1 MSLANL
7 FFLKL
12 IFTLTSA
19 LEWKKHYG
27 GFHFP
32 SLYNFIVD
40 TFEDP
45 DDKAAEKSANELLQ
59 WWNRYVQVQYPE

>member
-1 MSLANL
+1 MCFANF

-12 IFTLTSA
+12 VFA
-19 LEWKKHYG
+19 LSSVPGWPGKKRHA

-45 DDKAAEKSANELLQ
+45 KGEIAKKNIEELLK
-59 WWNRYVQVQYPE
+59 WWNR